1 MLKENLI
8 VKYQELAK
16 DLGLSKFTLVC
27 KDEDKVYYTKDG
39 KSASITTIKDY
50 ETKGLKAKIA
60 CKILK
65 GGTHVVA
72 FFNNSNILKCG
83 DLGGIP
89 TMLDDFTEIFGGEI
103 KSVEKDEKKINK
115 ELKKRKAV
123 IVKGEFCVIA
133 SRSLDEA
140 GTMTR
145 IIVKNAFVMLK
156 AKWFVTI
163 NPFVAKLMNIGYTSY
178 YSKLNQERVWNKEKT
193 EPIETVKIKPITFEE
208 IEKADKKEQ
217 ALLVAKKLYQEN
229 FTQGTWG
236 NVSIRIDNKTL
247 YCTPKAIG
255 YNILKVDDIVTM
267 DYLHNKQLSTGV
279 KATSEKGIHCRVMRE
294 HNDAYVVVHAHPT
307 FSSVFAAR
315 TQNLEVSEE
324 SKAIL
329 GEIVYCS
336 EHALPMTKRLANN
349 TVDSMERNAV
359 FMGNHGVAV
368 YGKDIREVFL
378 VLSTLEKEAKKSL
391 DENSKSN

>member
-16 DLGLSKFTLVC
+16 DLGLSKFMMVV
-27 KDEDKVYYTKDG
+27 KDSDTIYFTKDG
-39 KSASITTIKDY
+39 KSASKTTIQDY
-50 ETKGLKAKIA
+50 ISKGFRAKLA
-60 CKILK
+60 CKALNK
-65 GGTHVVA
+65 GANVVA
-72 FFNNSNILKCG
+72 IFNNSNILKAG

-103 KSVEKDEKKINK
+103 KSVAKDEKKIYK

-123 IVKGEFCVIA
+123 IVKGEYCIIA

-140 GTMTR
+140 GTMAR
-145 IIVKNAFVMLK
+145 IICKNAFVMLK
-156 AKWFVTI
+156 AQWFVTI

-178 YSKLNQERVWNKEKT
+178 YSKLNQAKVWNKEKT

-208 IEKADKKEQ
+208 IESADKKEQ

-236 NVSIRIDNKTL
+236 NVSIRIDDKTL

-267 DYLHNKQLSTGV
+267 NYLHNKQLSTGV

-294 HNDAYVVVHAHPT
+294 HKDAYVVVHAHPT
-307 FSSVFAAR
+307 FSSVLAAR
-315 TQNLEVSEE
+315 TQDLDISEE
-324 SKAIL
+324 GKAIL
-329 GEIVYCS
+329 GDRVYCS

-349 TVDSMERNAV
+349 TVDSREKNAV

-378 VLSTLEKEAKKSL
+378 VLSTLEKEAKKYL
-391 DENSKSN
+391 DNNSKSN